1 MFNINE
7 LYKNDFVD
15 ETQLSN
21 KKKDVSRTYKS
32 MTKSNNNVYIKR
44 FEILSKNNPFNK
56 KIGNYISIDFKN
68 IKNTNEIDDVLE
80 CVKKEISYLLKRNN
94 YQKKD
99 KVLVVGLGNDLY
111 ISDALGPKAIKNVT
125 ATSHLKSK
133 YKNRSVSTLI
143 PGVMGSTGLES
154 SSIVQ
159 AIVEKEEI
167 DFVIVIDSLATRNIN
182 RLYNVIQLSDTG
194 INPGSGVENKR
205 KEISKEVLGVPV
217 ICLGVAT
224 VVDCASIVVE
234 TLTALNIEFDKNT
247 YEIVK
252 NICMITYTL
261 AVRWW
266 IGQ

>member
-1 MFNINE
+1 
-7 LYKNDFVD
+7 
-15 ETQLSN
+15 
-21 KKKDVSRTYKS
+21 
-32 MTKSNNNVYIKR
+32 
-44 FEILSKNNPFNK
+44 
-56 KIGNYISIDFKN
+56 
-68 IKNTNEIDDVLE
+68 
-80 CVKKEISYLLKRNN
+80 
-94 YQKKD
+94 
-99 KVLVVGLGNDLY
+99 
-111 ISDALGPKAIKNVT
+111 
-125 ATSHLKSK
+125 
-133 YKNRSVSTLI
+133 
-143 PGVMGSTGLES
+143 MGSTGLES

-159 AIVEKEEI
+159 AIVEKEKI

-252 NICMITYTL
+252 NICMINDERLILTL
-261 AVRWW
+261 KDIDIKIENLQYV
-266 IGQ
+266 ISKSINQVFSE